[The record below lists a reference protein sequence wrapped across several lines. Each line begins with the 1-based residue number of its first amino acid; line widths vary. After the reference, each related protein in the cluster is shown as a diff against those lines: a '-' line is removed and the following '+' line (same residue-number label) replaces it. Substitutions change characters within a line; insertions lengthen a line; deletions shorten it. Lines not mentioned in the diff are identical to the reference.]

1 MLLLVDLSMALLLPQ
16 SALPPA
22 ATASRCDAV
31 APRVPR
37 SAVAMRTAASDA
49 AAEAAP
55 PASHARRAVLFGAT
69 LLAVPTAGLAR
80 TPGSVDVRES
90 VDQIRDAAAAL
101 RKLRQEWSSYAVI
114 DSEGRAGNIDAARRI
129 LGGAAP
135 QRGEAARLAA
145 EATPLYRVDG
155 AFAAI
160 RKFALNDDDGWGA
173 RLD

>member
-1 MLLLVDLSMALLLPQ
+1 MLLVDLSMALLLPQ

-22 ATASRCDAV
+22 VTAARFAAV
-31 APRVPR
+31 VPRGLR

-55 PASHARRAVLFGAT
+55 PASHAHRALLFGAT

-101 RKLRQEWSSYAVI
+101 RKLRQEW
-114 DSEGRAGNIDAARRI
+114 
-129 LGGAAP
+129 P
-135 QRGEAARLAA
+135 
-145 EATPLYRVDG
+145 PP
-155 AFAAI
+155 
-160 RKFALNDDDGWGA
+160 
-173 RLD
+173 